1 METKE
6 KGRRLTH
13 GSLFSGIGG
22 FELGAS
28 LAGIDTLWSCE
39 IEPFQRRVLRSRFP
53 ESELYGDIT
62 ETGGLPRVDIVSGG
76 FPCQDISLAGKGVGI
91 GGDRSGLW
99 GEMFRIVG
107 EIRPHYV
114 VVENSP
120 ALAFR
125 GLERVLCDLSTI
137 GYDAEWQCVPN
148 CAFGFPH
155 RRERIY
161 IVAYP
166 HEVGRQGRLQEH
178 GLSAPVLR
186 GWPPEEDYGRTLA
199 EGVLSLGECR
209 HYRGG
214 DGVPGWSHRV
224 GALGN
229 AVNPVVARWLFECIR
244 RFDSRLPSAIV

>member
-107 EIRPHYV
+107 
-114 VVENSP
+114 
-120 ALAFR
+120 
-125 GLERVLCDLSTI
+125 
-137 GYDAEWQCVPN
+137 
-148 CAFGFPH
+148 
-155 RRERIY
+155 
-161 IVAYP
+161 
-166 HEVGRQGRLQEH
+166 
-178 GLSAPVLR
+178 
-186 GWPPEEDYGRTLA
+186 
-199 EGVLSLGECR
+199 
-209 HYRGG
+209 G
-214 DGVPGWSHRV
+214 D
-224 GALGN
+224 
-229 AVNPVVARWLFECIR
+229 
-244 RFDSRLPSAIV
+244 

>member
-1 METKE
+1 MT
-6 KGRRLTH
+6 
-13 GSLFSGIGG
+13 SLVAAFRARTSALLARAWVSEEAARGC
-22 FELGAS
+22 GAKC
-28 LAGIDTLWSCE
+28 L
-39 IEPFQRRVLRSRFP
+39 
-53 ESELYGDIT
+53 
-62 ETGGLPRVDIVSGG
+62 
-76 FPCQDISLAGKGVGI
+76 
-91 GGDRSGLW
+91 GLW
-99 GEMFRIVG
+99 G

-125 GLERVLCDLSTI
+125 GLERVLCDLSAI

-166 HEVGRQGRLQEH
+166 HEVGLQGCFPEH